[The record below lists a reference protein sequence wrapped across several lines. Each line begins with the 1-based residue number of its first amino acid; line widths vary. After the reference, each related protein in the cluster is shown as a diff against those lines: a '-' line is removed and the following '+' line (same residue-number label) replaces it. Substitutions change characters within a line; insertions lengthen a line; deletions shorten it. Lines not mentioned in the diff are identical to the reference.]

1 MLLILCKKNPRALI
15 TAGARRLALVA
26 RRRDRLE
33 KAGQE
38 CGALGAEQVL
48 LLDRDLSDLAA
59 CQEIVKSAVEEFG
72 SELKHAPCTL

>member
-1 MLLILCKKNPRALI
+1 M
-15 TAGARRLALVA
+15 A

-38 CGALGAEQVL
+38 CRALGAEQVL

-59 CQEIVKSAVEEFG
+59 CQEIVKRAVEEFG
-72 SELKHAPCTL
+72 SELKH